1 MPLPDGPL
9 TLESLAEV
17 TFDPIAVDDATIE
30 MLEQRILMLSNVK
43 SQVQV
48 LLPALIEGAA
58 NWKRD
63 LDKGKQIARWAKEE
77 ITACQ
82 SVLKSMRANV

>member
-1 MPLPDGPL
+1 MPLPSEPI
-9 TLESLAEV
+9 SLSSLQDV
-17 TFDPIAVDDATIE
+17 TFDPLDVDHATIE

-48 LLPALIEGAA
+48 LLPALIEGAS

-63 LDKGKQIARWAKEE
+63 LDKGKQIAKWAKEE